1 MGPPSQA
8 FNTSCP
14 WPPEPLGSRC
24 PPASYPKV
32 LPPGVSQR
40 EANSGIQTRHP
51 ANSQPREGGCGRG
64 DLMTL
69 ALIKLAQK
77 TTGDPLPT
85 GVCPPQHACLLE
97 SEMVSPSPEWRP
109 LSCGLL
115 SLYQLSAVTGRGAC
129 AENSPVLLDQ
139 ETPVLPIT
147 LANFK
152 KDEGFFLLLFFFS
165 LRRGIN
171 SSYGHSGKETWC
183 NSTSPK
189 PPRTHLAFLGLYCS
203 RVPLLGAWK
212 SLSLLGLLESSRQA
226 YQGQRSS
233 GWWVGGGIETEN

>member
-1 MGPPSQA
+1 
-8 FNTSCP
+8 
-14 WPPEPLGSRC
+14 
-24 PPASYPKV
+24 
-32 LPPGVSQR
+32 
-40 EANSGIQTRHP
+40 
-51 ANSQPREGGCGRG
+51 
-64 DLMTL
+64 MTL

-152 KDEGFFLLLFFFS
+152 KDEGFFLLLFFFHFEGA
-165 LRRGIN
+165 LIVLTVTQGRKPGVTPRPPN
-171 SSYGHSGKETWC
+171 LPEPTWPFSD
-183 NSTSPK
+183 STAP
-189 PPRTHLAFLGLYCS
+189 G
-203 RVPLLGAWK
+203 
-212 SLSLLGLLESSRQA
+212 SLSSVPGSPSVSSVCWNPHVKLTKDRDLQDGGSVEALKQKIKALLCPPLPQPFEIVDTPNPPSTPSPSFLCLYPPGIGSCGTSCCTGTRGGSGSFTGIQSRKCC
-226 YQGQRSS
+226 
-233 GWWVGGGIETEN
+233 N